1 MDLDAGVFIVC
12 DGMGGVEGGEI
23 ASRLVADEVLAAYRA
38 SLPSPNGVLPILR
51 TGIERANLDVF
62 RLGSQDNSLHGMGT
76 TIVVLALSSTL
87 ASVAHV
93 GDSRCYRLRSGVL
106 EQLTHD
112 HSFVA
117 EQVARGTMTTH
128 EAAIS
133 PMRNVI
139 TRAVGTALQVEAELH
154 EWAIESGD
162 TYLLTTDG
170 LTREI
175 SDQLIS
181 QILSENYEPGLAC
194 DALVSAAN
202 QSGGRDNISCIVV
215 RIA

>member
-1 MDLDAGVFIVC
+1 
-12 DGMGGVEGGEI
+12 MGGVAGGEI

-38 SLPSPNGVLPILR
+38 SLPSPNGVLPTLR
-51 TGIERANLDVF
+51 TGIEHANLDVF
-62 RLGSQDNSLHGMGT
+62 RLGAQDNSLHGMGT

-128 EAAIS
+128 EAAVS

-154 EWAIESGD
+154 EWSNETGD
-162 TYLLTTDG
+162 IYLLTTDG

-175 SDQLIS
+175 SEQLIS
-181 QILSENYEPGLAC
+181 QILCENPEPQLAC
-194 DALVSAAN
+194 DALVAAAN
-202 QSGGRDNISCIVV
+202 QSGGRDNVSCIVV